1 MMNLANNFADIDYH
15 LKSSESAVT
24 VDNGGGTGQ
33 FSIPTTI
40 NGGGDAV
47 ARTFF
52 SEQQQ
57 QNLDLSAAVD
67 RFDSPNLSSDHLS
80 SGISLGLPLPLPL
93 PGVSE
98 VHQARWVDDDQKFD
112 FCFGA
117 IRK

>member
-15 LKSSESAVT
+15 LKSSEIVG
-24 VDNGGGTGQ
+24 VDNGGGAGQ
-33 FSIPTTI
+33 FSIPTTTTI
-40 NGGGDAV
+40 NGGDAM

-80 SGISLGLPLPLPL
+80 PGISLGLPLPL

-98 VHQARWVDDDQKFD
+98 VHQAR
-112 FCFGA
+112 
-117 IRK
+117 

>member
-80 SGISLGLPLPLPL
+80 PGISLGLPLPL

-98 VHQARWVDDDQKFD
+98 VHQAR
-112 FCFGA
+112 
-117 IRK
+117 

>member
-15 LKSSESAVT
+15 LKSSESALA

-33 FSIPTTI
+33 FAIPTTI
-40 NGGGDAV
+40 NGGGGDAM

-80 SGISLGLPLPLPL
+80 PGISLGLPLPLPL

-98 VHQARWVDDDQKFD
+98 AHQAR
-112 FCFGA
+112 
-117 IRK
+117 